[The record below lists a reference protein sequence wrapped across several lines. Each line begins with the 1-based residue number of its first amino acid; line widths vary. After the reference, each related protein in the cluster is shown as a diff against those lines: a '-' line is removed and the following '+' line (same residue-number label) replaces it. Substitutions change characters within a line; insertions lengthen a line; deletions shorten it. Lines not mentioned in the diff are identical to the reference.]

1 MVNINLNS
9 KNAVITLETQI
20 KYIKAAEYICEK
32 LDINLDKYLSDCIIC
47 GVNAD
52 LEDQFVFSK
61 SNTKNSLI
69 DCFLSL
75 KE

>member
-1 MVNINLNS
+1 MVDISLNS
-9 KNAVITLETQI
+9 KNAVINLETQT

-32 LDINLDKYLSDCIIC
+32 LGINLDKYLSDCIIC

>member
-1 MVNINLNS
+1 MFDTSLNS
-9 KNAVITLETQI
+9 KKTIITLETQI

-32 LDINLDKYLSDCIIC
+32 LDMNLDNYLNDCILC

-52 LEDQFVFSK
+52 LEDQFIFSK
-61 SNTKNSLI
+61 SITNTSLI
-69 DCFLSL
+69 DCVLSL

>member
-1 MVNINLNS
+1 MVVISLNS
-9 KNAVITLETQI
+9 KNAVITLETQT
-20 KYIKAAEYICEK
+20 KYIKAAEYISEK
-32 LDINLDKYLSDCIIC
+32 LGINLDKYLNDCIIC